1 MNLQVENTNAQIIT
15 PAKGKNPRT
24 LYEHQINAMQALD
37 KLDSKP
43 DFKTLLVL
51 PTGGGKTLTAAY
63 WLLKNA
69 IDKDK
74 KILWIAHR
82 HLLLEQAAE
91 AFSLNAYTDIM
102 INNTSFSYRI
112 ISGIHDKPI
121 HIKKSD
127 NILFASKD
135 SLIRNLDFLDD
146 WLKNEEIYLVIDEAH
161 HAVAKSY
168 RKIIDHVYKK
178 TASAKLLGLTATP
191 FRTSEEEAGA
201 LKQIFT
207 DDIVY
212 KTDLDTLIK
221 KEILAKPVCQEF
233 NTDILLGGQLGLK
246 AIKNIES
253 LDIIPEELAE
263 EIANNSERNKF
274 IVNKYFE
281 NYKTYGPTI
290 VFALNQN
297 HAIALNALFN
307 EQGKKYGIKSDY
319 IISSVR
325 DMITGA
331 TISTEENNKKIES
344 YRNNEIQVL
353 INVNILTEGTDLPK
367 THSVF
372 LTRPTVSTVLM
383 TQMVGRALRGERAG
397 GTKEAYIV
405 SFIDNW
411 NSRIAWV
418 NPETLTE
425 GSYVRDDSETKH
437 KAHEMRMIAIA
448 KLEEFALIADTAV
461 DTSRLEGIPA
471 IERIPLGMYTFS
483 FIDSIDEQSMERYHQ
498 ILVYNSTKNAY
509 DELIKA
515 LPYLFEDHNITEEV
529 IPEEKL
535 RELIEICRESYFD
548 DNMIPAY
555 NPKDI
560 EYLLKFYAQK
570 ETEPLFITFDEI
582 DRKKLDLSVIAKEIY
597 DKDMRRSEE
606 AEFIKS
612 LWEENGSIFP
622 IYYSNIYFFKKMIQV
637 ELDKLSGDIPT
648 IPLRPETAAEKRKI
662 EELPLQKIIDKY
674 PAYGIGL
681 RDTIFERS
689 KDKDGFYVCANCGFK
704 SKTHEFLQI
713 DHIKP
718 LSKGGLTTADNL
730 QVLCRRCNAQKGD
743 KE

>member
-1 MNLQVENTNAQIIT
+1 M
-15 PAKGKNPRT
+15 
-24 LYEHQINAMQALD
+24 
-37 KLDSKP
+37 
-43 DFKTLLVL
+43 
-51 PTGGGKTLTAAY
+51 
-63 WLLKNA
+63 
-69 IDKDK
+69 
-74 KILWIAHR
+74 
-82 HLLLEQAAE
+82 
-91 AFSLNAYTDIM
+91 
-102 INNTSFSYRI
+102 
-112 ISGIHDKPI
+112 
-121 HIKKSD
+121 
-127 NILFASKD
+127 
-135 SLIRNLDFLDD
+135 
-146 WLKNEEIYLVIDEAH
+146 
-161 HAVAKSY
+161 
-168 RKIIDHVYKK
+168 
-178 TASAKLLGLTATP
+178 
-191 FRTSEEEAGA
+191 
-201 LKQIFT
+201 
-207 DDIVY
+207 
-212 KTDLDTLIK
+212 
-221 KEILAKPVCQEF
+221 
-233 NTDILLGGQLGLK
+233 
-246 AIKNIES
+246 
-253 LDIIPEELAE
+253 
-263 EIANNSERNKF
+263 
-274 IVNKYFE
+274 
-281 NYKTYGPTI
+281 
-290 VFALNQN
+290 
-297 HAIALNALFN
+297 
-307 EQGKKYGIKSDY
+307 
-319 IISSVR
+319 
-325 DMITGA
+325 
-331 TISTEENNKKIES
+331 
-344 YRNNEIQVL
+344 L

-425 GSYVRDDSETKH
+425 GSYVRDDSETKR

-535 RELIEICRESYFD
+535 RELIEICREGYFD

-606 AEFIKS
+606 AKYIKG

-648 IPLRPETAAEKRKI
+648 IPLKPETAAEKRKI

>member
-1 MNLQVENTNAQIIT
+1 MNLQVENTNAKIIT

-24 LYEHQINAMQALD
+24 LYEHQIDAMQALD
-37 KLDSKP
+37 KLNSKP

-91 AFSLNAYTDIM
+91 AFSLNAYTEIM

-135 SLIRNLDFLDD
+135 SLIRNLDLLDD

-168 RKIIDHVYKK
+168 RKIIDHVFKK
-178 TASAKLLGLTATP
+178 AASAKLLGLTATP

-425 GSYVRDDSETKH
+425 GSYVRDDSETKR

-535 RELIEICRESYFD
+535 RELIEICREGYFD

-606 AEFIKS
+606 AEYIKGF
-612 LWEENGSIFP
+612 WEENGSIFP

-648 IPLRPETAAEKRKI
+648 IPLKPETAAEKRKI